1 MLEMKTEI
9 KGRLGAL
16 IFGGRDCN
24 QWLGGAARRGVHS
37 LPYVLYLSLRGW
49 SVFIFHQFK
58 GAQTVSEAKSS
69 RMTHGSGNVLHFMK
83 GFGLSALGLLSIV
96 ANAIEAPTGY
106 DGQTNGYLSQAVYDQ
121 GLAEFNKAETP
132 ADGLGPVFNDVS
144 CQACHKGPIDGG
156 ASQVKVQRAGYFD
169 GVNFIEPPGGSL
181 IPAKAIDPSIQAH
194 VPKDATVRASR
205 TSLSTLGDGYVE
217 AIPDGAIIQIASD
230 QPAVSNGQ
238 INGQYLLVDL
248 LEAPGKKGLGKF
260 GWKAQ
265 HASLVSFSAD
275 AYRNEMGITTPLFPT
290 EPTSNGRS
298 IESFDKAGRPNDTT
312 EAVLLAANFIRST
325 KAPARTPGSTD
336 PRNQRP
342 PKAATS
348 RQIALNKGE
357 QTFTSAGC
365 AICHT
370 ASFVTAPAGTL
381 INGGAYEVP
390 AALGGVTIHPY
401 SDFLLHDVGT
411 GDGIVQN
418 GGQATRNKIRT
429 MPLWGLS
436 KRRIFLHDGSAT
448 SLADAINRHSGEA
461 STVVASFQ
469 KLSSQANQDLMN
481 FLNSL

>member
-1 MLEMKTEI
+1 MK
-9 KGRLGAL
+9 GMGMGA
-16 IFGGRDCN
+16 
-24 QWLGGAARRGVHS
+24 
-37 LPYVLYLSLRGW
+37 
-49 SVFIFHQFK
+49 SVFF
-58 GAQTVSEAKSS
+58 
-69 RMTHGSGNVLHFMK
+69 
-83 GFGLSALGLLSIV
+83 SIV
-96 ANAIEAPTGY
+96 ANGVEAPTGY
-106 DGQTNGYLSQAVYDQ
+106 DGKTNGYLSQSAYDE

-156 ASQVKVQRAGYFD
+156 ASQEKVQRAGYFD
-169 GVNFIEPPGGSL
+169 GVNFIDPPGGSL

-194 VPKDATVRASR
+194 VPKDASVRTFR

-217 AIPDGAIIQIASD
+217 AIPDSAIIQIASD
-230 QPAVSNGQ
+230 QPKLSRGQ
-238 INGQYLLVDL
+238 IKGQYILVDL
-248 LEAPGKKGLGKF
+248 LEAPGKTAVGKF

-275 AYRNEMGITTPLFPT
+275 AYLNEMGITTPLLPS

-298 IESFDKAGRPNDTT
+298 VESFDQGGRPNDTT
-312 EAVLLAANFIRST
+312 EAVLLSADFIRST
-325 KAPARTPGSTD
+325 KAPARTPGS
-336 PRNQRP
+336 PAPGNRNPQRGP
-342 PKAATS
+342 TS
-348 RQIALNKGE
+348 RQVTLDQGE
-357 QTFTSAGC
+357 QVFANTGC

-370 ASFVTAPAGTL
+370 SSFVTAQAGTL
-381 INGGAYEVP
+381 INGGAYAVP

-436 KRRIFLHDGSAT
+436 KRRIFLHDGSAN
-448 SLADAINRHSGEA
+448 SIPDAINRHSGEA
-461 STVVASFQ
+461 AAVISSFR
-469 KLSSQANQDLMN
+469 KLSRQANQDLMN